1 MVEEN
6 KDIARATIRLVEA
19 RLRQYPIDKKLIEAW
34 EKEKEEVAG
43 ALQSSSSHYGEILRG
58 SGIQSDPT
66 FSKVVRL
73 ERMAARI
80 DEARWY
86 VEAIDDVLNALP
98 DLERR
103 LIEMKYFKAV
113 PDMRIMNDLH
123 ISSSKYYAIRR
134 KILLLL
140 ARRMGL

>member
-1 MVEEN
+1 MDQS
-6 KDIARATIRLVEA
+6 KAITRATIRLVEA
-19 RLRQYPIDKKLIEAW
+19 RLRQYPIDKRLVESW
-34 EKEKEEVAG
+34 EKERDEVAG

-58 SGIQSDPT
+58 SGLQSDPT

-73 ERMAARI
+73 ERIASRI

-86 VEAIDDVLNALP
+86 VKAIDDVLGVLS

-103 LIEMKYFKAV
+103 LIDMKYFKDV
-113 PDMRIMNDLH
+113 PDVQIMADLH
-123 ISSSKYYAIRR
+123 ISTSKYYAVRR
-134 KILLLL
+134 KILSLM